1 MKRNENAG
9 GDGVATVKLFQ
20 ADAYQTR
27 FEAEV
32 VACLPVDGQF
42 DLVLDQTCFYAE
54 AGGQPS
60 DTGTLG
66 GLPVLAVAIDD
77 DGTIRHRVGAPLS
90 GRVTGE
96 IDWAR
101 RLDHMEQHTGQHL
114 LSGAFERLY
123 DAETLSWH
131 LGAERCTVDLGMEEF
146 TAAQAETIEAEVNRV
161 IRSGLPILYH
171 LAETEAE
178 LSAYPL
184 RKPPKVTEQIR
195 IVEIKGYDWSA
206 CAGTHVSNIGELGLL
221 KIKSWEK
228 HKKGVRVDFL
238 VGGRALRDYQALDLS
253 TREAARALS
262 IGQMELAGWTGR
274 ATEEIGG
281 LRKQVKLM
289 QEKLLELE
297 AADLVSGAHVQNGVR
312 IVAEIWAGRPA
323 DEVRLLAAKVAQQ
336 GGAVAVF
343 GTRGAMP
350 NLILYRSTDVRADV
364 GTLLKEALPLIGGK
378 GGGSPVQAQGGG
390 SKPEGLE
397 AAMEQLVR
405 GLLAQLG

>member
-1 MKRNENAG
+1 M
-9 GDGVATVKLFQ
+9 ATVKLFA
-20 ADAYQTR
+20 ADAYQTQ
-27 FEAEV
+27 FEAAV
-32 VACLPVDGQF
+32 VACLPVNGQF
-42 DLVLDQTCFYAE
+42 DVILDQTCFYAE

-60 DTGTLG
+60 DAGTLG
-66 GLPVLAVAIDD
+66 GQSVLAVEIDG
-77 DGTIRHRVGAPLS
+77 DGTIRHRVAAPLS

-131 LGAERCTVDLGMEEF
+131 LGADRCTVDLEMAEF
-146 TAAQAETIEAEVNRV
+146 TGAQVEAIEAEVNRV
-161 IRSGLPILYH
+161 IRSGLPVLFH

-195 IVEIKGYDWSA
+195 VVEIQGYDWSA

-238 VGGRALRDYQALDLS
+238 VGGRALRDYQSLDLV

-274 ATEEIGG
+274 AQEEISG

-297 AADLVSGAHVQNGVR
+297 ATDLVAGAHVQNGVR

-323 DEVRLLAAKVAQQ
+323 DEVRLLAAKVASV

-350 NLILYRSTDVRADV
+350 NLILYRSTDVRADM

-397 AAMEQLVR
+397 SAMELLVR
-405 GLLAQLG
+405 GVLGQLG